1 MPDDAADRG
10 TEPNAEP
17 PYVRVIGK
25 AVAALEILLAEDREM
40 TLSELARSLEMSRST
55 VHRLLATLERHRL
68 VDRSEAGTYQ
78 LGLQLFRL
86 GSAVRVN
93 AVLGRIALRELE
105 ALAERLSLT
114 SYLSVRD
121 RDRALCVVRVDRGPI
136 MATVYQVGDTL
147 PLHVGAGPRILLAAM
162 PDAEVTRI
170 AGTVVAPGAPATAS
184 AAPGTALGAA
194 PAAAS
199 GPAPAHAAAA
209 SIRAAVDEIRRTGVS
224 FAPDDVQVG
233 LAAMGV
239 PVRDRSGAVVAAVSV
254 VALTDWFGDG
264 HRAAIQVALR
274 ETAARIEAR
283 LSG

>member
-1 MPDDAADRG
+1 MPDAADLPE
-10 TEPNAEP
+10 TEPTAEA

-25 AVAALEILLAEDREM
+25 AVAALEILLDEDREL
-40 TLSELARSLEMSRST
+40 TLSELARRLEMSRST

-78 LGLQLFRL
+78 LGLGLFRL

-93 AVLGRIALRELE
+93 AVLGRVALPELE
-105 ALAERLSLT
+105 ALAERLNLT

-136 MATVYQVGDTL
+136 MASVYQVGDTL

-162 PDAEVTRI
+162 PDADVARI
-170 AGTVVAPGAPATAS
+170 AAAGADLPTDRPADRPGTPAT
-184 AAPGTALGAA
+184 
-194 PAAAS
+194 
-199 GPAPAHAAAA
+199 
-209 SIRAAVDEIRRTGVS
+209 IRALVDEIRRTGVA
-224 FAPDDVQVG
+224 FAPDDVQAG

-239 PVRDRSGAVVAAVSV
+239 PVRDGSGAVVAAVSV

-264 HRAAIQVALR
+264 HRAAIQAALR
-274 ETAARIEAR
+274 EAAARIEAR